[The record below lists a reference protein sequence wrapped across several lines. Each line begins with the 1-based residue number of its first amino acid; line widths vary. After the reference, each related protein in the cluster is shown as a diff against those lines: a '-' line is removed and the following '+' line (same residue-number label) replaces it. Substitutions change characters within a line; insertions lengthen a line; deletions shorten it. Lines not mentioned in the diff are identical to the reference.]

1 MAQRRRLQPERLHCM
16 TELAEFDGLGEGVEV
31 IEVAV
36 LYGVSSL
43 IRQVIS
49 YEFSNVIIGI

>member
-16 TELAEFDGLGEGVEV
+16 TELAEFDGLGEGVD

>member
-1 MAQRRRLQPERLHCM
+1 M